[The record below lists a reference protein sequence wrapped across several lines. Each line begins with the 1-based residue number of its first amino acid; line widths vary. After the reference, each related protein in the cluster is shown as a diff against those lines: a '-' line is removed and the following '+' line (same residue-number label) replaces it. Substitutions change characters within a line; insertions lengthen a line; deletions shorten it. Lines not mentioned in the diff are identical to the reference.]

1 MAIAQLERQQVL
13 SLMFYDITVIANRPS
28 VELGVFLLYRI
39 FNKYEYTVTL
49 ILLSDSLTI
58 YKVGVY

>member
-1 MAIAQLERQQVL
+1 ML
-13 SLMFYDITVIANRPS
+13 SLLFYDVNVSAKGPFVNM
-28 VELGVFLLYRI
+28 GVFLLYRI